1 MKRFYKT
8 VSVEGDGGFRVLLDG
23 KAVKTPGRNALALP
37 GVALAEAIA
46 GEWRAQEATIEP
58 ATMPLM
64 RIAATAIDRVSRLR
78 EEVIGQVVAFGDADL
93 LCYRAERPAELVARQ
108 AEEWDALLDRLQS
121 VYGVRLDMRIGIAH
135 VAQVPAALAKLRH
148 YVGVHDDH
156 ALAALH
162 TATAASGS
170 LVIGLLMSSGDVD
183 GFAAWRATRV
193 DEDFQA
199 EVWGQ
204 DADATASADAVRRA
218 LFAAGV
224 YLRLTAPSPP
234 G

>member
-8 VSVEGDGGFRVLLDG
+8 VSVEGERGFRVLLDG
-23 KAVKTPGRNALALP
+23 KSVKTPGRNPLALP
-37 GVALAEAIA
+37 SPALAEAIA

-64 RIAATAIDRVSRLR
+64 RIAATAIDRVNRLR
-78 EEVIGQVVAFGDADL
+78 DEAIGQVVAYGEADL
-93 LCYRAERPAELVARQ
+93 LCYRAEQPAELVARQ
-108 AEEWDALLDRLQS
+108 AEEWDALLERLQS
-121 VYGVRLDMRIGIAH
+121 VYGVRLDARIGIAH
-135 VAQVPAALAKLRH
+135 VAQATAALEKLRR
-148 YVGVHDDH
+148 YIEGHDHH

-199 EVWGQ
+199 EKWGQ
-204 DADATASADAVRRA
+204 DADATAAADAVRRE
-218 LFAAGV
+218 LYAADA
-224 YLRLTAPSPP
+224 YLRLTAPPPP